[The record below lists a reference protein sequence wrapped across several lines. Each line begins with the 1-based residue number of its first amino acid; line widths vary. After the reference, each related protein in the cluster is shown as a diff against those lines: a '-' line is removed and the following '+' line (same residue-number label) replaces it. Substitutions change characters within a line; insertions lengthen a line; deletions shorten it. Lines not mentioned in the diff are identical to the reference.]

1 MLKKIKSQLTISTTL
16 TKKTDEEHDLAILCV
31 GPLESMLAIFKE
43 AEFNCSAKHCSFAE
57 NAEKAFNVEFSQ
69 LHNALEKA
77 EKTITTTLGSAVKV
91 LL

>member
-16 TKKTDEEHDLAILCV
+16 TKKTDEEHDLAVLCV
-31 GPLESMLAIFKE
+31 GPLESMLAVFKE
-43 AEFNCSAKHCSFAE
+43 AEYNCSAKYCSFAE

-69 LHNALEKA
+69 LSNILENAEKA
-77 EKTITTTLGSAVKV
+77 IISTLNGGVKV